1 MHRKRLA
8 TDVRRPKATKL
19 WSIRRR
25 WQVKE
30 RATLDGDGEPFWK
43 TKTLEQMSREE
54 WESLCD
60 GCGRCCLVK
69 LEDEDTS
76 EVYTTR
82 LACSM
87 LNVRTCRCRDYANR
101 FSKMPDCLEIDVKR
115 ARELKWLPPTCGY
128 RIVDEGRELPWW
140 HPLVSGSPE
149 TVHQAGISVSSF
161 AMSERRVKEENYW
174 RYIIPDLGDGEAAEP
189 ERRQSNKR
197 AASSGSSR

>member
-1 MHRKRLA
+1 VVNSAALA
-8 TDVRRPKATKL
+8 
-19 WSIRRR
+19 SE
-25 WQVKE
+25 E
-30 RATLDGDGEPFWK
+30 RDLMLDGESQPFWK
-43 TKTLEQMSREE
+43 TKTLEELTSEE

-87 LNVRTCRCRDYANR
+87 LDVRTCRCRDYANR

-115 ARELKWLPPTCGY
+115 ARELTWLPATCGY
-128 RIVDEGRELPWW
+128 RIVGEGRDLPWW

-149 TVHQAGISVSSF
+149 TVHQAGISVKSF

-174 RYIIPDLGDGEAAEP
+174 KYIIPDLGEGEP
-189 ERRQSNKR
+189 S
-197 AASSGSSR
+197 

>member
-1 MHRKRLA
+1 MTIASANCGASQLDAPQTLA
-8 TDVRRPKATKL
+8 PDVRRLKATKL

-30 RATLDGDGEPFWK
+30 RPTLDGDSEPFWK
-43 TKTLEQMSREE
+43 TKTLEELSPGE

-60 GCGRCCLVK
+60 GCGRCCLIK

-115 ARELKWLPPTCGY
+115 ARELTWLPPTCGY
-128 RIVDEGRELPWW
+128 RIVGEGRDLPWW

-174 RYIIPDLGDGEAAEP
+174 RYIIPDLGD
-189 ERRQSNKR
+189 
-197 AASSGSSR
+197 